1 MRVAIIGAGMA
12 GLTAARQ
19 LQEAGLEV
27 TLYDK
32 GRGPGGRMSTRR
44 AQIDEQ
50 TVRFDHGA
58 QYISPESEAFAR
70 EVERWVE
77 AGVAANWTGRMVS
90 MSEDGEISDRPPRL
104 TFVGTPGMNEVI
116 RHLATGLDVQWAR
129 RVQSISQG
137 DGWQLLF
144 ETGEVE
150 TGFDRVL
157 IAVPA
162 EQVSGLIADVSE
174 IIAAEAQSIRSK
186 PCWTVMAAFE
196 ERLEP
201 TWDAASIEGHP
212 ISWAARNS
220 SKPNRHEMETWVLQ
234 ASPDWS
240 TAYLEDDK
248 ERVTQTLLSVFE
260 KIVGAPRPIFATA
273 HRWRYSQVEPM
284 KSPLYYFDAD
294 GGLGACGD
302 WCSGPKVE
310 DAWRSGQAL
319 AKRVLM

>member
-1 MRVAIIGAGMA
+1 MHVAIIGAGMT
-12 GLTAARQ
+12 GLTAARH
-19 LQEAGLEV
+19 LRDAGV
-27 TLYDK
+27 DVKLYDK

-58 QYISPESEAFAR
+58 QYISPESEAFAK

-90 MSEDGEISDRPPRL
+90 MSEDGRISDRDPKPA
-104 TFVGTPGMNEVI
+104 FVGRPGMNEII
-116 RHLATGLDVQWAR
+116 RHLSIGLDVQWAK
-129 RVQSISQG
+129 RVQTVSYRG
-137 DGWQLLF
+137 GWQLLF
-144 ETGEVE
+144 ETGEIE

-162 EQVSGLIADVSE
+162 EQVSDLVAEVSE
-174 IIAAEAQSIRSK
+174 TIAAEARAIRSA
-186 PCWTVMAAFE
+186 PCWTLMTAFE
-196 ERLEP
+196 ERLKP
-201 TWDAASIEGHP
+201 TWDAVSIEGQP

-220 SKPNRHEMETWVLQ
+220 SKPIRHEMETWVLQ

-240 TAYLEDDK
+240 TAHLEDDK
-248 ERVTQTLLSVFE
+248 EHVAQTLLSAFE
-260 KIVGAPRPIFATA
+260 KIVGAARPIFATA

-294 GGLGACGD
+294 IGLGACGD

>member
-1 MRVAIIGAGMA
+1 MRTAIIGAGMA

-19 LQEAGLEV
+19 LQEAGVDV

-58 QYISPESEAFAR
+58 QYISPESEAFAK
-70 EVERWVE
+70 EVERWVD
-77 AGVAANWTGRMVS
+77 ASVAANWTGRMVL
-90 MSEDGEISDRPPRL
+90 MSEDGRISERGPKPA
-104 TFVGTPGMNEVI
+104 FVGRPGMNEII
-116 RHLATGLDVQWAR
+116 RHLSTGLDVQWAR
-129 RVQSISQG
+129 RVQTVSQG

-144 ETGEVE
+144 ETGEVK
-150 TGFDRVL
+150 TGFDKVL

-162 EQVSGLIADVSE
+162 EQVSDLVADVSE
-174 IIAAEAQSIRSK
+174 TIAAEARAIRSA

-196 ERLEP
+196 ERLDIA
-201 TWDAASIEGHP
+201 WDAASTKGNP

-220 SKPNRHEMETWVLQ
+220 SKPDRHEMETWVLQ

-240 TAYLEDDK
+240 ITHLEDDK
-248 ERVTQTLLSVFE
+248 EHVVQTLLSAFE
-260 KIVGAPRPIFATA
+260 KIVGAARPIFATA

-294 GGLGACGD
+294 IGLGVCGD
-302 WCSGPKVE
+302 WCSGSKIE
-310 DAWRSGQAL
+310 DAWRSGLAL